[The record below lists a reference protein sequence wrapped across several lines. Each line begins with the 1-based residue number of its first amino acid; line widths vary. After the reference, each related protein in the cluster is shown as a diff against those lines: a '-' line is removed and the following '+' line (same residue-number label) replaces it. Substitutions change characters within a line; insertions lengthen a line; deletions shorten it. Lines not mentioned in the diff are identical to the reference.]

1 MELSFIDHGPNLPTC
16 STSREGRLCW
26 VTALSK
32 HTVAI
37 MKVHQV
43 AGTLLATA
51 VACFQRLTI
60 AMSNIRTITSQGNLI
75 LTPLYPLLFPMT
87 ISAIATME
95 IKEAGCFFKANL
107 HLCNMLQWNAAE
119 VLKQFLAHVL
129 FRPFDA
135 EGLNLMR
142 NGICED
148 IRKNPTKL
156 AKICQDRTHKFKL
169 LAVQS
174 TMPWKGTAKKSERI
188 TGIPHT
194 TGIPTICCCAKPKF
208 TRKLKQTKPKF
219 DALSGRIQPKKCVC
233 STEYRIQM
241 MFSVYWTNNKLSPAG
256 SQRRSFHRG
265 GWSRPHCRVSLKLP
279 GKMVKATKSQSC
291 APWQMNHVAQGKSAC
306 APFLDMLIRQPSD

>member
-1 MELSFIDHGPNLPTC
+1 
-16 STSREGRLCW
+16 
-26 VTALSK
+26 
-32 HTVAI
+32 
-37 MKVHQV
+37 
-43 AGTLLATA
+43 
-51 VACFQRLTI
+51 
-60 AMSNIRTITSQGNLI
+60 
-75 LTPLYPLLFPMT
+75 MT

-107 HLCNMLQWNAAE
+107 HLCNTLQWNAAE

-142 NGICED
+142 NGICEY

-156 AKICQDRTHKFKL
+156 AKRCQDRTHKFKL

-194 TGIPTICCCAKPKF
+194 TGIPTICCCAKPTF

-219 DALSGRIQPKKCVC
+219 DALSGRILSK
-233 STEYRIQM
+233 
-241 MFSVYWTNNKLSPAG
+241 SVY
-256 SQRRSFHRG
+256 
-265 GWSRPHCRVSLKLP
+265 
-279 GKMVKATKSQSC
+279 
-291 APWQMNHVAQGKSAC
+291 VAQNTNDVHCLLNSRQLAAKEEAFIEVDG
-306 APFLDMLIRQPSD
+306 PGLIAGCL